1 MQVLWV
7 PNSELKHN
15 RFLTD
20 SDSSQKFL
28 NHLNWFHCREYR
40 IRTKYLIVS
49 CRGQHKGFGL
59 YDNIC
64 RLDWRWFWRKNF
76 VHDRLSMMIHISE
89 DSGFQTVIPHAD
101 YSCCRHIHVDQY
113 WLRLSGDLHHGG
125 RATIFIPASLVLLLH
140 YCFLGLDP
148 WLKEL
153 GHIASSYDHR
163 YCRCNFSAIV
173 VYPHFSDRVTH

>member
-28 NHLNWFHCREYR
+28 NHLNWFHCLEYR

-64 RLDWRWFWRKNF
+64 RLDWRWFWRKIF

-113 WLRLSGDLHHGG
+113 WLRLSGGSAPWGSCNNFHTCITGLAPSLLFSWSGSLAE
-125 RATIFIPASLVLLLH
+125 RAGP
-140 YCFLGLDP
+140 YCFFVWP
-148 WLKEL
+148 
-153 GHIASSYDHR
+153 
-163 YCRCNFSAIV
+163 
-173 VYPHFSDRVTH
+173 

>member
-28 NHLNWFHCREYR
+28 NHLNWFHCREYQ

-113 WLRLSGDLHHGG
+113 WLRLSGESVPWGSCNNFHTCSTGLAPSLLFSWSGSLAE
-125 RATIFIPASLVLLLH
+125 RAGS
-140 YCFLGLDP
+140 YCFFVSP
-148 WLKEL
+148 
-153 GHIASSYDHR
+153 
-163 YCRCNFSAIV
+163 
-173 VYPHFSDRVTH
+173 